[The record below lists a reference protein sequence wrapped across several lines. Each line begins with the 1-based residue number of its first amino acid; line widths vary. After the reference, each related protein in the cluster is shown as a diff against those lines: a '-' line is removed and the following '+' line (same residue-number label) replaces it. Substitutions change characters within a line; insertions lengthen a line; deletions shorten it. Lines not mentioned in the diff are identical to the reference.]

1 MNILRWILVL
11 PAAFAGWLLGIEVGF
26 LIDGLSNITCS
37 KHYQV
42 SETCAAPWAPLV
54 AEFAITTGAAVAAV
68 AIVGFTALMAPQWRA
83 RVAWLAYG
91 MGALFAVYAA
101 VEIKAW
107 VPSLAAVIAGA
118 IAARLLTR
126 RFSQSQ
132 REHPRHSGQAQ
143 REPE

>member
-26 LIDGLSNITCS
+26 LIDGLSNITCP

-42 SETCAAPWAPLV
+42 SETCAAPWTPLV

-83 RVAWLAYG
+83 RVAWVGEHAMPPRAFMLRQPGVTTRNLPWRY
-91 MGALFAVYAA
+91 VR
-101 VEIKAW
+101 
-107 VPSLAAVIAGA
+107 
-118 IAARLLTR
+118 RLL
-126 RFSQSQ
+126 
-132 REHPRHSGQAQ
+132 SGPFRLA
-143 REPE
+143 R